1 MSKSRKLM
9 TIRGVTLSSP
19 KIGERDQMLV
29 TKGDDVLGTVRV
41 SSDVWAALKW
51 HQSPA
56 EKRGQNPQW
65 EWCLPREEDV
75 TDLINGTHTHI
86 DARGPNEWMCI
97 TPRLGSSI
105 ARPLPDMRVVFL
117 VTEWYSG
124 DVVGRFDTL
133 EAAVADVTNRMDA
146 AHSEDALLKHLGL
159 LDVVE
164 K

>member
-1 MSKSRKLM
+1 MSKARKLM

-19 KIGERDQMLV
+19 KIGERDHMLV

-51 HQSPA
+51 CQAPA

-75 TDLINGTHTHI
+75 TDLINGTHTYI
-86 DARGPNEWMCI
+86 DARGPNGWVRI

-124 DVVGRFDTL
+124 DVVGRFDML
-133 EAAVADVTNRMDA
+133 EAAVAEVTNRMDT
-146 AHSEDALLKHLGL
+146 AHNEDAILESIGL

-164 K
+164 E